1 MERATWSTHLEF
13 VVIFITLIGGF
24 YTLDGKIER
33 QGQRTDKL
41 YEMFCDMQ
49 KQMKDEILEMK
60 KEQYEFMKG

>member
-24 YTLDGKIER
+24 YTLDCKIER